1 MRTFIKTVCIATLLF
16 CSGVRLTAQTDMDG
30 LMMAKRNLCG
40 GIVVGQS
47 QWNHYWEGTLYRN
60 NENIGT
66 FTSQMAMAMANYGV
80 SDKFNIIAS
89 APYIKNQTSAGT
101 LRGQQGI
108 QDGSLTAKWEFFGK
122 GYKHAYV
129 SLLALGSVSAP
140 LTNYVADYLPLA
152 IGMQSKTASGKLMI
166 DIQRNRWFATA
177 STQYT
182 QRGNVTIDR
191 EAYYTTEMI
200 YSHLVAMPSVLSS
213 NVRFGYRKNAEL
225 IIEAVYDRMN
235 TLGGFDIRRND
246 MPFLS
251 NNLEASRIGLNWKL
265 PVPKLNGLSWL
276 GNATTTIMGRNMGQ
290 SHMVMTGLV
299 YQGEFKSK
307 NTPKS

>member
-1 MRTFIKTVCIATLLF
+1 
-16 CSGVRLTAQTDMDG
+16 
-30 LMMAKRNLCG
+30 
-40 GIVVGQS
+40 VVGQT
-47 QWNHYWEGTLYRN
+47 QWDHYWEGTLYRDN
-60 NENIGT
+60 KNIGT
-66 FTSQMAMAMANYGV
+66 FTSQMAIAMANYGI

-152 IGMQSKTASGKLMI
+152 IGMHSRTASGKLMV

-251 NNLEASRIGLNWKL
+251 NNMEASRIGLNWKL
-265 PVPKLNGLSWL
+265 PVPKMNGLSWL

-290 SHMVMTGLV
+290 SRMVMTGLV

>member
-1 MRTFIKTVCIATLLF
+1 MNYFKSLC
-16 CSGVRLTAQTDMDG
+16 LTPLIILGISHSKAQTDLDG

-60 NENIGT
+60 NQNIGT

-80 SDKFNIIAS
+80 SDKFNLIAS

-101 LRGQQGI
+101 LRGQQGL
-108 QDGSLTAKWEFFGK
+108 QDASLTAKWEFFSK

-191 EAYYTTEMI
+191 EAYYTTELI
-200 YSHLVAMPSVLSS
+200 YSNLVAMPSVLSS

-251 NNLEASRIGLNWKL
+251 NNMEASRIGLNWKL

>member
-1 MRTFIKTVCIATLLF
+1 MKSFKIKFLTTVLLVF
-16 CSGVRLTAQTDMDG
+16 GIQLQAQTDMDG

-47 QWNHYWEGTLYRN
+47 QWNHYWEGTLYRD

-66 FTSQMAMAMANYGV
+66 FTSQMAMAMANYGI
-80 SDKFNIIAS
+80 SNKFNIIAS
-89 APYIKNQTSAGT
+89 APYLKNQTSAGT
-101 LRGQQGI
+101 LRGQQGL
-108 QDGSLTAKWEFFGK
+108 QDLSMTAKWEFFGK

-129 SLLALGSVSAP
+129 SFLALGTVSAP

-152 IGMQSKTASGKLMI
+152 IGLHSKTASGKLMI

-182 QRGNVTIDR
+182 QRGNVNIDR

-200 YSHLVAMPSVLSS
+200 YSNIVQMPTVLGY
-213 NVRFGYRKNAEL
+213 NLRWGYRKDADL
-225 IIEAVYDRMN
+225 IVESVFDYMN
-235 TLGGFDIRRND
+235 TIGGYDIRKND

-251 NNLEASRIGLNWKL
+251 E
-265 PVPKLNGLSWL
+265 
-276 GNATTTIMGRNMGQ
+276 
-290 SHMVMTGLV
+290 
-299 YQGEFKSK
+299 E
-307 NTPKS
+307 

>member
-1 MRTFIKTVCIATLLF
+1 MNYLKSLCLTPLLLL
-16 CSGVRLTAQTDMDG
+16 GVSHSKAQTDMDG

-66 FTSQMAMAMANYGV
+66 LTSQMAMAMANYGV

-101 LRGQQGI
+101 LRGQQGL

-129 SLLALGSVSAP
+129 SLLALGTVSAP
-140 LTNYVADYLPLA
+140 LTNYVADYLPLT

-191 EAYYTTEMI
+191 EAYYTTELI
-200 YSHLVAMPSVLSS
+200 YSNLVAMPSVLSS

-251 NNLEASRIGLNWKL
+251 NNMEASRIGLNWKL

-307 NTPKS
+307 STPKS

>member
-1 MRTFIKTVCIATLLF
+1 MNYFKSLCISSLFLLGINH
-16 CSGVRLTAQTDMDG
+16 SNAQTDMDG

-40 GIVVGQS
+40 GIVIGHS

-80 SDKFNIIAS
+80 SDKFNLIAS
-89 APYIKNQTSAGT
+89 AQYIKNQNSAGT
-101 LRGQQGI
+101 LRGQQGF
-108 QDGSLTAKWEFFGK
+108 QDASLTAKWEFFGK
-122 GYKHAYV
+122 SYQYAYV
-129 SLLALGSVSAP
+129 SFLAFGTLTAP
-140 LTNYVADYLPLA
+140 LTNYVADYLPLS
-152 IGMQSKTASGKLMI
+152 IGMQSKTASGKLMV
-166 DIQRNRWFATA
+166 DIQHKRWFATA

-182 QRGNVTIDR
+182 QRGNVSIDR

-200 YSHLVAMPSVLSS
+200 YSNLVAMPAVLSS
-213 NVRFGYRKNAEL
+213 NIRLGYRQNAEL
-225 IIEAVYDRMN
+225 IVEAVYDRIN

-251 NNLEASRIGLNWKL
+251 NNMEASRIGLNWKI
-265 PVPKLNGLSWL
+265 PVPKINGLSWL
-276 GNATTTIMGRNMGQ
+276 GAATTTIAGRNMGQ

-299 YQGEFKSK
+299 YQGEFTSK
-307 NTPKS
+307 NTPK

>member
-1 MRTFIKTVCIATLLF
+1 MRTFIKTLCIATLLF

-40 GIVVGQS
+40 GIVVGQT
-47 QWNHYWEGTLYRN
+47 QWDHYWEGTLYRDN
-60 NENIGT
+60 KNIGT

-129 SLLALGSVSAP
+129 SLLAMGSVSAP

-200 YSHLVAMPSVLSS
+200 YSH
-213 NVRFGYRKNAEL
+213 
-225 IIEAVYDRMN
+225 
-235 TLGGFDIRRND
+235 
-246 MPFLS
+246 
-251 NNLEASRIGLNWKL
+251 
-265 PVPKLNGLSWL
+265 
-276 GNATTTIMGRNMGQ
+276 
-290 SHMVMTGLV
+290 
-299 YQGEFKSK
+299 
-307 NTPKS
+307 

>member
-1 MRTFIKTVCIATLLF
+1 
-16 CSGVRLTAQTDMDG
+16 
-30 LMMAKRNLCG
+30 
-40 GIVVGQS
+40 
-47 QWNHYWEGTLYRN
+47 
-60 NENIGT
+60 
-66 FTSQMAMAMANYGV
+66 MAMANYGV

-101 LRGQQGI
+101 LRGQQGL

-129 SLLALGSVSAP
+129 SLLALGTVSAP
-140 LTNYVADYLPLA
+140 LTNYVADYLPLT

-191 EAYYTTEMI
+191 EAYYTTELI
-200 YSHLVAMPSVLSS
+200 YSNLVAIPSVLSS

-251 NNLEASRIGLNWKL
+251 NNMEASRIGLNWKL

-307 NTPKS
+307 STPKS

>member
-1 MRTFIKTVCIATLLF
+1 MNYFKSLCISALFLLGINH
-16 CSGVRLTAQTDMDG
+16 SNAQTDMDG

-40 GIVVGQS
+40 GIVIGHS

-80 SDKFNIIAS
+80 SDKFNLIAS
-89 APYIKNQTSAGT
+89 AQYIKNQNSAGT
-101 LRGQQGI
+101 LRGQQGF
-108 QDGSLTAKWEFFGK
+108 QDASLTAKWEFFGK

-129 SLLALGSVSAP
+129 SFLAFGTLTAP
-140 LTNYVADYLPLA
+140 LTNYVADYLPLS
-152 IGMQSKTASGKLMI
+152 IGMQSKTASGKLMV
-166 DIQRNRWFATA
+166 DIQHKRWFATA

-182 QRGNVTIDR
+182 QRGNVSIDR

-200 YSHLVAMPSVLSS
+200 YSNLVAMPAVLSS
-213 NVRFGYRKNAEL
+213 NVRLGYRKNAEL
-225 IIEAVYDRMN
+225 IVEAVYDRIN

-251 NNLEASRIGLNWKL
+251 NNMEASRIGLNWKI
-265 PVPKLNGLSWL
+265 PVPKINGLSWL
-276 GNATTTIMGRNMGQ
+276 GTATTTIAGRNMGQ

-299 YQGEFKSK
+299 YQGEFTTK
-307 NTPKS
+307 NTPK

>member
-1 MRTFIKTVCIATLLF
+1 MRTFIKTLCIATLLF

-66 FTSQMAMAMANYGV
+66 LTSQMAMAMANYGV

-108 QDGSLTAKWEFFGK
+108 QDGSFTAKWEFFGK
-122 GYKHAYV
+122 GYKYAYV

-152 IGMQSKTASGKLMI
+152 IGMHSRTASGKLMV
-166 DIQRNRWFATA
+166 DIQHNRWFATA

-182 QRGNVTIDR
+182 QRANVTIDR

-251 NNLEASRIGLNWKL
+251 NNMEASRIGLNWKL
-265 PVPKLNGLSWL
+265 PVPKMNGLSWL

>member
-1 MRTFIKTVCIATLLF
+1 MKSLKHSLF
-16 CSGVRLTAQTDMDG
+16 AMACLFVVTSIHAQTDMDG

-40 GIVVGQS
+40 GVVIGQS
-47 QWNHYWEGTLYRN
+47 QWDHYWEGSLYRN

-66 FTSQMAMAMANYGV
+66 FTSKSTMAMANYGV
-80 SDKFNIIAS
+80 SNKFNIIAS
-89 APYIKNQTSAGT
+89 APYINNGSTAGT
-101 LRGQQGI
+101 LRGQKGV
-108 QDGSLTAKWEFFGK
+108 QDLSVTAKWEFFGK
-122 GYKHAYV
+122 GYKYAYL
-129 SLLALGSVSAP
+129 SLLALGSVSTP

-152 IGMQSKTASGKLMI
+152 IGMQSKTAAAKLMI

-177 STQYT
+177 SAQFV

-200 YSHLVAMPSVLSS
+200 YSHIVSMPSVLAS
-213 NVRFGYRKNAEL
+213 NLRFGYRKNADL
-225 IIEAVYDRMN
+225 IVEAVYDRMN

-251 NNLEASRIGLNWKL
+251 NNMEASRMGVNWKL
-265 PVPKLNGLSWL
+265 PVPKMGGLSWV
-276 GNATTTIMGRNMGQ
+276 GNATTTITGRNMGQ

-299 YQGEFKSK
+299 YQGEFKTK
-307 NTPKS
+307 KAANP

>member
-1 MRTFIKTVCIATLLF
+1 MNYFKSLCISSLFLLGINH
-16 CSGVRLTAQTDMDG
+16 SKAQTDMDG

-40 GIVVGQS
+40 GIVIGQS
-47 QWNHYWEGTLYRN
+47 QWNHYWEGTRYRN

-80 SDKFNIIAS
+80 SDKFNLIAS
-89 APYIKNQTSAGT
+89 ALYINNQNSAGT
-101 LRGQQGI
+101 LRGQQGF
-108 QDGSLTAKWEFFGK
+108 QDASLTAKWEFFGK

-129 SLLALGSVSAP
+129 SFLAFGTLTAP
-140 LTNYVADYLPLA
+140 LTNYVADYLPLS
-152 IGMQSKTASGKLMI
+152 IGMQSKTASGKLMV
-166 DIQRNRWFATA
+166 DIQHKRWFATA

-182 QRGNVTIDR
+182 QRGNVSIDR

-200 YSHLVAMPSVLSS
+200 YSNLVAMPAVLSS
-213 NVRFGYRKNAEL
+213 NIRLGYRKNAEL
-225 IIEAVYDRMN
+225 IVEAVYDRIN

-251 NNLEASRIGLNWKL
+251 NNMEASRIGLNWKI
-265 PVPKLNGLSWL
+265 PVPKINGLSWL
-276 GNATTTIMGRNMGQ
+276 GTATTTISGRNMGQ

-299 YQGEFKSK
+299 YQGEFTSK
-307 NTPKS
+307 NTPK